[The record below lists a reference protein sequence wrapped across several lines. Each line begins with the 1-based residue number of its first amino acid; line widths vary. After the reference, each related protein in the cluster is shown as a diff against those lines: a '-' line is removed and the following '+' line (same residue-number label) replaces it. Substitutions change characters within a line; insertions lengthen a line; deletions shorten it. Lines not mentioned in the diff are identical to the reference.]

1 MSTLSK
7 KLVKSLVNP
16 GYGLSLVA
24 KKYINYY
31 NGYSYDF
38 AKNGESELL
47 TRMAALRPTL
57 VFDVGAN
64 VGDWSAIAAE
74 KFPGAIVHCFEIS
87 KKTFQT
93 LGGHLKGP
101 RFKLN
106 NFGLSNE
113 SGTLRYKDYGQNSGV
128 NTIILDAT
136 YHDDAVSHAL
146 VEAPIKSGFDYCQ
159 ENSIDFID
167 FIKIDV
173 EGAEHLVIMGFE
185 ELLAKKMVRAIQFE
199 YGYTNG
205 DSRFLM
211 RDFYHLFEKHGYIVG
226 RIRRGGVSFRG
237 WMYQDNDF
245 TSGPNYL
252 AVRKDDDQ
260 LIGLLSN

>member
-1 MSTLSK
+1 MSTISK
-7 KLVKSLVNP
+7 KFVKSLVNP

-38 AKNGESELL
+38 FRNGESELL
-47 TRMAALRPTL
+47 TKMAALNPKTVL
-57 VFDVGAN
+57 DVGAN

-74 KFPGAIVHCFEIS
+74 KFPAAVVHCFEIS

-93 LGGHLKGP
+93 LAGHLKGS

-113 SGTLRYKDYGQNSGV
+113 TGTLHYKDYGQNSGV
-128 NTIILDAT
+128 NTIILGAT

-146 VEAPIKSGFDYCQ
+146 IEAPIKSGADYCR
-159 ENSIDFID
+159 ENSINFID
-167 FIKIDV
+167 FLKIDV

-185 ELLAKKMVRAIQFE
+185 ELLAKKTIRAIQFE

-211 RDFYHLFEKHGYIVG
+211 RDFYNLFEKHGYVVG
-226 RIRRGGVSFRG
+226 KICRGRMSFRG

-252 AVRKDDDQ
+252 AVRGDDDQ
-260 LIGLLSN
+260 LIRLLSN